1 VQNAGSPDA
10 GTGLNKSSIIEKVD
24 LTEVAVVTNMTNAVG
39 HVKVQTVPSSPMVIN
54 PNG

>member
-1 VQNAGSPDA
+1 
-10 GTGLNKSSIIEKVD
+10 
-24 LTEVAVVTNMTNAVG
+24 MTNAVG